1 MVGTS
6 SESRSLAE
14 ALAPDSA
21 AVRPA
26 LQNLEC
32 IYSESESLGPVNNSY
47 RFWVASR
54 PFLAGTS
61 PKSFI
66 NDTCLS
72 MLSRLIAYRFLESRP
87 SERDLWA
94 VMSGDYFVG
103 AGLSNFLGE
112 DFFSWPFFRLSMGI
126 GDDAISLETARL
138 LLLALEPLRVDQL
151 DDALLSDLHFEFQGT
166 DAAER
171 TTLASDVFAEDPAL
185 SCIAPYCGDGSALS
199 QAVRAALG
207 ARVASGQFPSDALLD
222 ISGQF
227 LGMTSEPLAA
237 TIASVRFLL
246 ALGEEVTEPHPP
258 ILVPVYMAHGAHL
271 PPERRNDT
279 GAATFAIEPAGGVAL
294 PDRVAA
300 DPLYLDWLLG
310 RLPNYLRGTALRL
323 RAQPEDVAV
332 QEVLNA
338 WYNYLVSPKAR
349 TPIPDALSPE
359 DADTMVEAA
368 RNIILQYVGGSGSG
382 PLHIVRNAPAPLFAS
397 RREFSMM
404 LWPAELDSDHDLREA
419 CSALYLKG
427 GGQVL
432 NTQA

>member
-1 MVGTS
+1 MATS
-6 SESRSLAE
+6 HDNRALSM

-26 LQNLEC
+26 LQNLES
-32 IYSESESLGPVNNSY
+32 IYKQSESLGPVDNSY

-54 PFLAGTS
+54 PFLADTS

-66 NDTCLS
+66 RHTCLS
-72 MLSRLIAYRFLESRP
+72 MLCRLIAYRFLEARP

-126 GDDAISLETARL
+126 GDDALSLETARVL
-138 LLLALEPLRVDQL
+138 MASLEHLPIHQV
-151 DDALLSDLHFEFQGT
+151 DDALLSGLHSEFQGIEAAQPSVLAP
-166 DAAER
+166 DAF
-171 TTLASDVFAEDPAL
+171 SDDPTL
-185 SCIAPYCGDGSALS
+185 SCIAPYCGDGLTLS
-199 QAVRAALG
+199 QAVRAAMA
-207 ARVASGQFPSDALLD
+207 ARIADGQFPADALLD
-222 ISGQF
+222 ISDQF
-227 LGMTSEPLAA
+227 FGMTPDPLAA
-237 TIASVRFLL
+237 TIASLRFLL
-246 ALGEEVTEPHPP
+246 ALGEEATEPHAP
-258 ILVPVYMAHGAHL
+258 ILVPVYTAHGVHL
-271 PPERRNDT
+271 PPKSSSNT
-279 GAATFAIEPAGGVAL
+279 GGATFAIEPAGGVVL
-294 PDRVAA
+294 PERVAA

-349 TPIPDALSPE
+349 TPIPVPLSPE
-359 DADTMVEAA
+359 DADVMVEAA
-368 RNIILQYVGGSGSG
+368 RNIILQYVGGSGPG

-397 RREFSMM
+397 QRAFDLM
-404 LWPAELDSDHDLREA
+404 LWPTESASDPELKA
-419 CSALYLKG
+419 TCSALYLKDR
-427 GGQVL
+427 GQLVS
-432 NTQA
+432 TQP